1 MVYGDHRDLHVNNLC
16 RVEGEI
22 RLWSPTMNCK
32 FILTSSLNVLCHM
45 LFVLLFI
52 YGKRAVMLFKRR
64 LYNLTRVFIPGML
77 AVLIEELAGRPEI
90 KLYTHPFVRRSGGLK
105 PRPDNPCTKV
115 GKKIIL

>member
-1 MVYGDHRDLHVNNLC
+1 MVIIVSIDLHVNNLC

-52 YGKRAVMLFKRR
+52 YGTRAVMLFKRR
-64 LYNLTRVFIPGML
+64 LYNLTRVFRPGML
-77 AVLIEELAGRPEI
+77 AVLIEGFSGAARNQVI
-90 KLYTHPFVRRSGGLK
+90 YTPFC
-105 PRPDNPCTKV
+105 P
-115 GKKIIL
+115 

>member
-1 MVYGDHRDLHVNNLC
+1 
-16 RVEGEI
+16 
-22 RLWSPTMNCK
+22 
-32 FILTSSLNVLCHM
+32 M

-77 AVLIEELAGRPEI
+77 AVWIGGFSGAARI

-105 PRPDNPCTKV
+105 PRPENPCTKV